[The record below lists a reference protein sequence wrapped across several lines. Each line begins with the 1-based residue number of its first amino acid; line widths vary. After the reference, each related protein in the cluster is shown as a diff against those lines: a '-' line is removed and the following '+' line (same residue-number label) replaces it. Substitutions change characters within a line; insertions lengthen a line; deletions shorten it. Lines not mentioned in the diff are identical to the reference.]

1 VTQGAG
7 APPAR
12 IGINAAFL
20 EPGMGGLETYVRELT
35 PRLAAAA
42 PGSRITVVCNPR
54 GRELLAAE
62 PWAGAVALTVPRPL
76 QLPATKAA
84 FELTALGALASR
96 RFDVLLNVALTA
108 PFATRAAN
116 VVLLADVTWMV
127 MDDLRDGGGATIRLW
142 RTVVPPVARRADR
155 VIALTESGAQDIA
168 EHVRVPRERI
178 DVIGLGYGSGSH
190 VEPIPAPV
198 LRAKLGL
205 DDDGPVVLNVAAKK
219 AHKNLMRLVE
229 AMAIVRRE
237 QPHAQLV
244 MPGAPTPY
252 QDELVARAQA
262 LGIAD
267 AVVLPGF
274 VDPEE
279 LEGLY
284 ALADCFAFPSINEGF
299 GLPLLEAMV
308 RDVPVVTSTTS
319 AMPEVAGDAAVLVD
333 PFSVEAIAGGIAR
346 VLGDPAER
354 ERLIAAGRRRPAA
367 FTWERCA
374 EQTLATLSRAHR
386 DRRAR

>member
-1 VTQGAG
+1 VTD
-7 APPAR
+7 APVPAR

-62 PWAGAVALTVPRPL
+62 PWAPEVALLVPRAL
-76 QLPATKAA
+76 KVPATKAA
-84 FELTALGALASR
+84 FELTALGAIASR

-108 PFATRAAN
+108 PLATRAAN
-116 VVLLADVTWMV
+116 VVLLADVTWIV
-127 MDDLRDGGGATIRLW
+127 VDDLRDGGGATVKLW

-155 VIALTESGAQDIA
+155 VIALTDSGADDIV
-168 EHVRVPRERI
+168 EHLGVRRERI
-178 DVIGLGYGSGSH
+178 DVIGLGYGSSA
-190 VEPIPAPV
+190 EATPTPAGE
-198 LRAKLGL
+198 LRARLGL
-205 DDDGPVVLNVAAKK
+205 GAGPVVLNVAAKK

-229 AMAIVRRE
+229 AMALVRAR
-237 QPHAQLV
+237 QPGAQLV

-252 QDELVARAQA
+252 QDELAARAA
-262 LGIAD
+262 ELGIGD

-274 VDPEE
+274 VSAED

-299 GLPLLEAMV
+299 GLPLLEAMA

-319 AMPEVAGDAAVLVD
+319 AMPEVAGDAALLVD
-333 PFSVEAIAGGIAR
+333 PRSVEAIAGAIGA
-346 VLGDPAER
+346 VLGDAAVR
-354 ERLIAAGRRRPAA
+354 ARLIAAGHGRLDA
-367 FTWERCA
+367 FTWERTA
-374 EQTLATLSRAHR
+374 RETLASLSRAHGE
-386 DRRAR
+386 RRGVAR

>member
-1 VTQGAG
+1 MTDAAVA
-7 APPAR
+7 APAR

-42 PGSRITVVCNPR
+42 PDSRITVVCNPR

-62 PWAGAVALTVPRPL
+62 PWADRVGLLVPRAL
-76 QLPATKAA
+76 KVPATKAA
-84 FELTALGALASR
+84 FELTALGAIASR

-116 VVLLADVTWMV
+116 VVLLADVTWIV
-127 MDDLRDGGGATIRLW
+127 VDDLRDGGGATVKLW

-155 VIALTESGAQDIA
+155 VIALTGSGADDIV
-168 EHVRVPRERI
+168 EHLGVARDRI
-178 DVIGLGYGSGSH
+178 DVIGLGYGSSAHAAPTPG
-190 VEPIPAPV
+190 PA
-198 LRAKLGL
+198 LRAALALG
-205 DDDGPVVLNVAAKK
+205 DGPVVLNVAAKK

-229 AMAIVRRE
+229 AMAAVRERV
-237 QPHAQLV
+237 PGAQLV

-252 QDELVARAQA
+252 QDELAARAA
-262 LGIAD
+262 ELGIGD

-274 VDPEE
+274 VSAED

-299 GLPLLEAMV
+299 GLPLLEAMA
-308 RDVPVVTSTTS
+308 RDVPVVTSTIS
-319 AMPEVAGDAAVLVD
+319 AMPEVAGDAAVLVE
-333 PFSVEAIAGGIAR
+333 PRSVEAIATGIGD
-346 VLGDPAER
+346 VLSDAALR
-354 ERLIAAGRRRPAA
+354 ARLIAAGHGRLEA
-367 FTWERCA
+367 FTWEGSARA
-374 EQTLATLSRAHR
+374 TLATLARA
-386 DRRAR
+386 DRERRGS

>member
-1 VTQGAG
+1 VTQVAD

-12 IGINAAFL
+12 IGINAALL

-35 PRLAAAA
+35 PRLAVAA

-62 PWAGAVALTVPRPL
+62 PWADAVTLTVPRPL
-76 QLPATKAA
+76 ELPATKAV

-127 MDDLRDGGGATIRLW
+127 MEDLRDGGGATIRLW

-178 DVIGLGYGSGSH
+178 DVIGLGYGSGAH
-190 VEPIPAPV
+190 AEPTPAPE

-205 DDDGPVVLNVAAKK
+205 DDGPVVLNVAAKK

-229 AMAIVRRE
+229 AMALVRRE
-237 QPHAQLV
+237 QPRAQLV

-252 QDELVARAQA
+252 QDELVARARE
-262 LGIAD
+262 LGIGD

-374 EQTLATLSRAHR
+374 EQTLATLGRAHR